1 MKEKVSKEEAQA
13 EVNKYADKVSQADV
27 ASTVENESKFNMLF
41 KCVDKLA
48 EYKDEVALVFSMLKD
63 FTTGKYKKC
72 PWRTIAVLVGA
83 LAYVLAPLDLIP
95 DFIPV
100 IGWSDDC
107 LALGGALAFA
117 KMDLEEYKAWKAS
130 TPSIMEM
137 CKRLARVGE

>member
-1 MKEKVSKEEAQA
+1 MKDKVSKKQTEAA
-13 EVNKYADKVSQADV
+13 VNKRADDVSATEV
-27 ASTVENESKFNMLF
+27 ATTVGNESKFKMLF
-41 KCVDKLA
+41 NCVDKLA

-83 LAYVLAPLDLIP
+83 LGYVLTPLDLIP

-100 IGWSDDC
+100 VGWSDDC

-130 TPSIMEM
+130 KSGGKKSKKPVACIE
-137 CKRLARVGE
+137 G